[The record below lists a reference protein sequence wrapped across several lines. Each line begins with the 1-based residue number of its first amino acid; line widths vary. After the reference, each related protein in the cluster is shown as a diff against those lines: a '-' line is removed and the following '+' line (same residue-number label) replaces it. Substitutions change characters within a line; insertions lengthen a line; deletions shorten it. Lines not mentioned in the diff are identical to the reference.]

1 MKNKEIINN
10 IKYSENEIAKKILK
24 KIKNSEKIFYLIF
37 TLETLSYILLIINL
51 RKFSSSII
59 VSLIY
64 LLFALD
70 ISLTHKKHSEKV
82 MKDSINKTVCP
93 EAYIDINLYFANK
106 LICPER
112 NYNYF
117 LNNISYGYILL
128 GKIENAEKI
137 IKYLDTRK
145 KDLFLQC
152 QIIINKI
159 EIAFMNNDI
168 NDFNKLKN
176 ELNNIIKFI
185 PGKIKKEIKLDIKI
199 KQAIIEK
206 DTSKVNE
213 YCTILEKNKN
223 KHKKIIAEYYRGLV
237 QENKRKQD
245 YVEHYKFVSENG
257 NNLFIAKKAR
267 KKINIKEFE
276 NKYNIKKY
284 IPYNIFR
291 IIIFIIFI
299 SSTIF
304 WGIYTLYRINL

>member
-1 MKNKEIINN
+1 
-10 IKYSENEIAKKILK
+10 
-24 KIKNSEKIFYLIF
+24 
-37 TLETLSYILLIINL
+37 
-51 RKFSSSII
+51 
-59 VSLIY
+59 
-64 LLFALD
+64 
-70 ISLTHKKHSEKV
+70 

-152 QIIINKI
+152 QIIKNKI

-206 DTSKVNE
+206 DTSKANE
-213 YCTILEKNKN
+213 YYTILEKNKN
-223 KHKKIIAEYYRGLV
+223 KHKKII
-237 QENKRKQD
+237 
-245 YVEHYKFVSENG
+245 
-257 NNLFIAKKAR
+257 
-267 KKINIKEFE
+267 KE
-276 NKYNIKKY
+276 
-284 IPYNIFR
+284 
-291 IIIFIIFI
+291 
-299 SSTIF
+299 
-304 WGIYTLYRINL
+304 